1 MNVEE
6 SLTRYAELITVHGL
20 NVQPGQLVNIVA
32 EAVHRDFIVRIVEQC
47 YKKGAKH
54 VNVDLLDTRYAQ
66 LRIEHA
72 KEDDL
77 KYVPPAVTVQYDEL
91 VDECAANLRIEGLEY
106 PDLFKNTD
114 SNKLNTVQQ
123 ARMLAIKRFRNDGLM
138 KSLVHWCVVA
148 APTPKWGAQIFP
160 DLSEEEANAKLWE
173 EILKICRAD
182 KEDCLALWKA
192 HNDALQK
199 RARILTDMQV
209 KELHF
214 TGPGTD
220 LRVGLAKKALFLGGQ
235 SVSSRG
241 VAFEPNLPTEEVF
254 TTPDYRVTN
263 GTAKVTRPFMI
274 YGKFVRDLVIEFTD
288 GVISNFTA
296 TEGEDIFKAYIE
308 SDEGANRLGE
318 VALVG
323 VDSPIFQSGLVFN
336 SILFDENAACHIAVG
351 KAYRFCLKGGEN
363 LSDDGAAALGCNDS
377 VVHTDMMISNEHVNV
392 TAETYA
398 GDTVKLIVNGEW
410 TEDFR

>member
-1 MNVEE
+1 MNLEA
-6 SLTRYAELITVHGL
+6 SLDRYAELIATHGL

-32 EAVHRDFIVRIVEQC
+32 EAAHREFVVRVVEQC

-54 VNVDLLDTRYAQ
+54 VNVELADPRFTQ

-72 KEDDL
+72 ADDSL
-77 KYVPPAVTVQYDEL
+77 TYVPPAVTVQYDEL
-91 VDECAANLRIEGLEY
+91 VDEAAANLRLVGLEN
-106 PDLFKNTD
+106 PDLFENTD
-114 SNKLNTVQQ
+114 SKKLNTVQQ
-123 ARMLAIKRFRNDGLM
+123 SRMLAVKRFRNEGLM
-138 KSLVHWCVVA
+138 KSLVHWCVA
-148 APTPKWGAQIFP
+148 AAATPKWGAQIFTDSP
-160 DLSEEEANAKLWE
+160 EEEAGEKLWE

-182 KEDCLALWKA
+182 KEDCLALWKD

-199 RARILTDMQV
+199 RAKLLTDMKV

-220 LRVGLAKKALFLGGQ
+220 LRVGLTDKALFLGGQ

-241 VAFEPNLPTEEVF
+241 VPFEPNLPTEEVF

-263 GTAKVTRPFMI
+263 GTARVTRPFMI
-274 YGKFVRDLVIEFTD
+274 YGKFVRDLTLEFTD

-296 TEGEDIFKAYIE
+296 SEGEDIFGEYIA

-323 VDSPIFQSGLVFN
+323 IDSPIFKSGLVFN
-336 SILFDENAACHIAVG
+336 EILFDENAACHIAVG
-351 KAYRFCLKGGEN
+351 KAYRFCLKNGEN
-363 LSDDGAAALGCNDS
+363 LTDHAAAALGCNDS
-377 VVHTDMMISNEHVNV
+377 IVHTDMMISNEHVSV

-398 GDTVKLIVNGEW
+398 GQTIQLITNGEW
-410 TEDFR
+410 TPDYR